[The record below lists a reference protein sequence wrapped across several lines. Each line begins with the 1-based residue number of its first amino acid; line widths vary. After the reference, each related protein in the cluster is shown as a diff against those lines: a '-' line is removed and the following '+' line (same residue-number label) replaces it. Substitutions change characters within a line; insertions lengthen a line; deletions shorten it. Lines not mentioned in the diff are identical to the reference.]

1 MNHRWTKSIWI
12 SITAASILMLVCP
25 THLAA
30 QATATATAPIDA
42 SVFVG
47 YTRTYPDYG
56 QVTNPGVTFGFDFA
70 HYFKFPIVPSLE
82 ARANISNGTIVNEKT
97 FLFGVR
103 ADPKLHG
110 RFHPYG
116 TFLIGPGTLH
126 YVLPNGFPGYTGD
139 NSVVKSIGGG
149 IDFDVYK
156 HFQVKADVQY
166 QFWNFGSNYT
176 LTPTTYLIGV
186 TYRLRSRDGN
196 PR

>member
-1 MNHRWTKSIWI
+1 MNHHWKKLTWLSI
-12 SITAASILMLVCP
+12 AATLMLACT
-25 THLAA
+25 THIAA
-30 QATATATAPIDA
+30 QATPTATAPLDI
-42 SVFVG
+42 SVFAG
-47 YTRTYPDYG
+47 YTRTFPDYG

-82 ARANISNGTIVNEKT
+82 ARANISNGTIVNERT
-97 FLFGVR
+97 YLFGVR
-103 ADPKLHG
+103 MDPKLHG

-116 TFLIGPGTLH
+116 DFLIGPGNLH
-126 YVLPNGFPGYTGD
+126 YVQPNGYPGYVGD

-149 IDFDVYK
+149 VDFDVYK

-176 LTPTTYLIGV
+176 LTPTTYMIGIN
-186 TYRLRSRDGN
+186 YRLRTRDSK